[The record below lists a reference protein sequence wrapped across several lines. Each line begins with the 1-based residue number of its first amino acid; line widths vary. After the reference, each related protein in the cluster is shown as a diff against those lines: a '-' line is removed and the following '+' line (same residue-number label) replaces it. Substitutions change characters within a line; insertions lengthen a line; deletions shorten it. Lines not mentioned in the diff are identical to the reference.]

1 MRRRRS
7 IDSDSQR
14 GDTPAMHR
22 SFIRHLLLIG
32 LCTAAGGASAHFQ
45 MLIPSTDM
53 VTSPAERQLR
63 LDVKFWHPFEG
74 HGMDI
79 EAPVQFGVRSEG
91 KNIDLRSSLKPQQI
105 TDATGKKRNGFQVDY
120 AIRKPG
126 DLIFYVEPKPF
137 WEPAEEVFI
146 VHYTK
151 VIVIAL
157 GLERGWDDELGLKTE
172 IVPLTRPYGL
182 YTGNVFQGIVKL
194 NGKAAPYSE
203 VEVEYYNESGKLKAP
218 ADPMITQVV
227 KADGNGVFTY
237 AMPKAGWW
245 GFAARH
251 VTHAVPARRLAGLC
265 RRPCRAGACPS
276 RRRLRGRGAGRG
288 PALVQPRGRTF
299 FQQRPGGRQAGQGR
313 QHRQVGGEL
322 HRRQVDGSE
331 PACAGARQLQGH
343 LAHRRARRSQGQR
356 RIQLYRKVTA
366 PRRG

>member
-1 MRRRRS
+1 
-7 IDSDSQR
+7 
-14 GDTPAMHR
+14 MHR
-22 SFIRHLLLIG
+22 SLIRHLLLIG

-91 KNIDLRSSLKPQQI
+91 KNIDLRSSLKPQQF

-151 VIVIAL
+151 VIVNAL

-203 VEVEYYNESGKLKAP
+203 VEVEYYNETGKLKAP
-218 ADPMITQVV
+218 ADAMITQVV

-245 GFAARH
+245 GFAALH
-251 VTHAVPARRLAGLC
+251 HDSKKMKKDGKEYPVELGAVLWIKTRDM
-265 RRPCRAGACPS
+265 
-276 RRRLRGRGAGRG
+276 
-288 PALVQPRGRTF
+288 Q
-299 FQQRPGGRQAGQGR
+299 
-313 QHRQVGGEL
+313 
-322 HRRQVDGSE
+322 
-331 PACAGARQLQGH
+331 
-343 LAHRRARRSQGQR
+343 
-356 RIQLYRKVTA
+356 
-366 PRRG
+366 